1 MNYYPEPGSLVRD
14 KLKVVLDMSNYAT
27 KKELDHTTDADTFE
41 KRFYC
46 FESWSCKLDINKL
59 INVTTSLNNL
69 KTKVKWFRCC

>member
-46 FESWSCKLDINKL
+46 FES
-59 INVTTSLNNL
+59 
-69 KTKVKWFRCC
+69 